1 MITTLILI
9 HSDLPSTILWLAG
22 ALALT
27 LTGRG
32 RMRIDL
38 NL

>member
-1 MITTLILI
+1 MTTTSILI
-9 HSDLPSTILWLAG
+9 HTDLPSTILWLVATT
-22 ALALT
+22 ALALA
-27 LTGRG
+27 GRG

>member
-1 MITTLILI
+1 MTTTSILI
-9 HSDLPSTILWLAG
+9 HTDLSSTILWLVG

-27 LTGRG
+27 LAGRG